1 MSTTQPNIL
10 IVGAGLAGLLLSL
23 LLERA
28 GIPYNIYERAAKV
41 KPLGSALGLG
51 ANILPIFEQLG
62 LLDLLMKIAL
72 PCPGIYFYDQNL
84 APMGGFDISKYKEN
98 TGYDFIMLARRDLYD
113 LLLSQIPVE
122 RIHMNKKIIA
132 TEQNTQGVSIT
143 CSDGTT
149 YKGDILVGADG
160 AHSAVRL
167 GMYTELNEEGLL
179 PKSDREPMS
188 IGYMCLV
195 GTTEELDAKAYP
207 ALQDPFTHFSRV
219 LGNGPT
225 AFYTVTVP
233 GNRVCWG
240 ALVQLD
246 SSTVLSRDVTSLKNA
261 EWGPESNEAM
271 IREIYDLPCRL
282 GCTMGALTDATPK
295 EGISRV
301 FLEEKIFE
309 TWYHNRIV
317 LIGDACHKMQSSGG
331 QGATNAMQ
339 DAIVL
344 ANVLYNINTMTSE
357 EITGAFNIY
366 HEHRFSLSKMHVEK
380 SKSMAKL
387 MNGTSWLER
396 VIRYVVFNWIPSGKR
411 SQKVYEDTAYRPQ
424 ACFLP
429 LAENRGTIAVLSQS
443 PTGTR

>member
-1 MSTTQPNIL
+1 MSTTKPNVV

-28 GIPYNIYERAAKV
+28 GIPYNIYERATKV

-62 LLDLLMKIAL
+62 LLDQLMKIAL
-72 PCPGIYFYDQNL
+72 PCPGINFYDQNL
-84 APMGGFDISKYKEN
+84 SPMGGFDISKYKEN

-113 LLLSQIPVE
+113 LLLSQVPAE
-122 RIHMNKKIIA
+122 RIHMNKKITA
-132 TEQNTQGVSIT
+132 TEQSSQGVSIT
-143 CSDGTT
+143 CSDGTI
-149 YKGDILVGADG
+149 YRGDILVGADG

-167 GMYTELNEEGLL
+167 GLYTELNEKGSL
-179 PKSDREPMS
+179 PKSDLEPMS

-195 GTTEELDAKAYP
+195 GTTDELDAKAYP

-219 LGNGPT
+219 LGNGPL

-271 IREIYDLPCRL
+271 INEIYDRPCRL

-295 EGISRV
+295 DGISRV

-309 TWYHNRIV
+309 TWYHNRTV
-317 LIGDACHKMQSSGG
+317 LIGD
-331 QGATNAMQ
+331 GATNAMQ

-344 ANVLYNINTMTSE
+344 ANAIYNLSSVTSE
-357 EITGAFNIY
+357 EITCALKLY
-366 HEHRFSLSKMHVEK
+366 HGQRYTLSKMHVEK

-387 MNGTSWLER
+387 MNGTSWLEKA
-396 VIRYVVFNWIPSGKR
+396 IRYVVFNWIPSGRR
-411 SQKVYEDTAYRPQ
+411 SEKVYQDTGYRPQ

-429 LAENRGTIAVLSQS
+429 LTENRGTVAVLPQS
-443 PTGTR
+443 PTNPSK

>member
-1 MSTTQPNIL
+1 MKSTLRIQKSDP
-10 IVGAGLAGLLLSL
+10 
-23 LLERA
+23 
-28 GIPYNIYERAAKV
+28 
-41 KPLGSALGLG
+41 GSALGLG

-62 LLDLLMKIAL
+62 LLDQIMKIAL
-72 PCPGIYFYDQNL
+72 PCPGINIYDQNL
-84 APMGGFDISKYKEN
+84 APMGGFDISKYKER

-113 LLLSQIPVE
+113 LLLSQVPVE

-132 TEQNTQGVSIT
+132 TEQNSQGVSIT
-143 CSDGTT
+143 CSDGTM
-149 YKGDILVGADG
+149 YRGDILVGADG

-167 GMYTELNEEGLL
+167 GLYSELNEKGSL
-179 PKSDREPMS
+179 PKSDLEPMS

-195 GTTEELDAKAYP
+195 GTTEELDATTFP

-219 LGNGPT
+219 LGNGPL
-225 AFYTVTVP
+225 AYYTVTVP

-246 SSTVLSRDVTSLKNA
+246 SSTVLSRDITSLKNA

-271 IREIYDLPCRL
+271 IKEIYDLPCRL
-282 GCTMGALTDATPK
+282 GCKMGALTDATLK

-309 TWYHNRIV
+309 TWYHNRTV
-317 LIGDACHKMQSSGG
+317 LVGD
-331 QGATNAMQ
+331 GATNAMQ

-344 ANVLYNINTMTSE
+344 ANCIYRISSVTSE
-357 EITGAFNIY
+357 DITCAFAEY
-366 HEHRFSLSKMHVEK
+366 HEQRYSLSKMHVDK

-396 VIRYVVFNWIPSGKR
+396 AIRYVVFNWIPSGKR
-411 SQKVYEDTAYRPQ
+411 SEKVYQDTAYRPQ

-429 LAENRGTIAVLSQS
+429 LTENRGTVAVLPQS
-443 PTGTR
+443 PARSS